1 MKEYLFLYKEFND
14 RYYNLEKY
22 PLSLL
27 RYLRTYLSGDDR
39 YYDENLF
46 IDDQSHYNE
55 IIIVNDLKN
64 KIFHIVVKDFDIEN
78 HIPDDDRHE
87 LTNEF
92 NSCKISHDNFIEFRK
107 KWLVIKEIL
116 PEFAIIYRDDNDW
129 VDCKGFDSKEEMELF
144 VTTYK
149 TEVMH

>member
-22 PLSLL
+22 SLSSL
-27 RYLRTYLSGDDR
+27 RYLRTYFSSDYR

-46 IDDQSHYNE
+46 IKDQSHYNE
-55 IIIVNDLKN
+55 TIIVNDLEN
-64 KIFHIVVKDFDIEN
+64 RNFYIVVKDFDIEN
-78 HIPDDDRHE
+78 HIPDDDRHA

-107 KWLVIKEIL
+107 KWLAIKEML
-116 PEFAIIYRDDNDW
+116 PPFAIIYRDDLDW
-129 VDCKGFDSKEEMELF
+129 IYCKGFNTQAEMELF
-144 VTTYK
+144 VRDYQPEAT
-149 TEVMH
+149 H

>member
-1 MKEYLFLYKEFND
+1 MDLND
-14 RYYNLEKY
+14 YYFRDY
-22 PLSLL
+22 
-27 RYLRTYLSGDDR
+27 R

-46 IDDQSHYNE
+46 TDDQSHYNE
-55 IIIVNDLKN
+55 TIIVNDLKDR
-64 KIFHIVVKDFDIEN
+64 IFYIVVKDFDIEN
-78 HIPDDDRHE
+78 HIPYDDRAE